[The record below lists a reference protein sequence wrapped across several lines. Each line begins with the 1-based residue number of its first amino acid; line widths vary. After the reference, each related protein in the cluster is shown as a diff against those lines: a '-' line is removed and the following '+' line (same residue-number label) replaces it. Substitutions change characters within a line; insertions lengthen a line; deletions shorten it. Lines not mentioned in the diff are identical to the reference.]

1 MNVPKRLTK
10 DSLYKNSFLIML
22 ASISASAFGFIFWIL
37 AAKLYPKED
46 VGVAIA
52 LISSQSLLILFS
64 RFGLDQSIIRFFP
77 KKDKGKVFNTSAII
91 TTLFAVLFGAVFIIG
106 IDIWSPELSMI
117 RRCVFL
123 YLLVLAV
130 NSITSLAGIS
140 FIALRKAKYYFFQ
153 SLLAGSRIAFLFPLV
168 FFGAL
173 GIFSSVGI
181 SFILALVFSLFLL
194 VKSGIKSTG
203 IDKKFLNDA
212 FHFSAG
218 NYIAGLLIIAPNQ
231 ILPIM
236 VLNVLGTREAAH
248 YYIAFMIASLL
259 FTIPNAISTSLFVE
273 GSHGEALKKTTLKS
287 IFAIFSLLTPAVIIL
302 YFFGEFILKLI
313 GKDYVASVLNVLKV
327 MTLSSFFVAV
337 CRIYFSI
344 KRVQKDIKGLILLSA
359 LIFALLLGLAY
370 TFMLKFGIV
379 GVGYAWIV
387 SYGLGSLIVGAMVK
401 KER

>member
-1 MNVPKRLTK
+1 M
-10 DSLYKNSFLIML
+10 
-22 ASISASAFGFIFWIL
+22 
-37 AAKLYPKED
+37 
-46 VGVAIA
+46 
-52 LISSQSLLILFS
+52 ISSQSLLILFS